1 MVISISGIIP
11 EVMRFKNIFSHRNR
25 ALLRELVAT
34 DFKLRYQGSALG
46 YLWSLFRP
54 LFLFGILLV
63 VFGFIL
69 KVGSDI
75 EHYPIYLLLGIVL
88 WSFFLEA
95 TNNGLQ
101 SIVSRGDLIRKIN
114 FPKYIIVISGTISAL
129 INLGISLL
137 VVLVFMI
144 FSGIELRPVAL
155 LLPFI
160 ILELYVFAL
169 SLAFFLAALFVK
181 YRDISY
187 MWELLLQAAF
197 YATPILYPLAFVTAK
212 SMQLGKLMLLNPM
225 AQIIQD
231 ARYVLVT
238 PQADTLLKLTNNWVA
253 ILVPPAIILVTV
265 VASSLYFKKNSK
277 YFAENV

>member
-1 MVISISGIIP
+1 
-11 EVMRFKNIFSHRNR
+11 MRLKNILSHRNK
-25 ALLRELVAT
+25 ALLTELVAT

-69 KVGSDI
+69 KIGSDM

-95 TNNGLQ
+95 TNSGLQ
-101 SIVSRGDLIRKIN
+101 SIVGRGDLIRKIN
-114 FPKYIIVISGTISAL
+114 FPKYIIVVSGTISAL
-129 INLGISLL
+129 INLGISLI
-137 VVLVFMI
+137 VVFIFML

-160 ILELYVFAL
+160 ILELYIFAL
-169 SLAFFLAALFVK
+169 ALAFFLSALYVK

-187 MWELLLQAAF
+187 IWELFSQAAF
-197 YATPILYPLAFVTAK
+197 YATPILYPLSLVTSK
-212 SMQLGKLMLLNPM
+212 SMLLAKLLLLNPM

-231 ARYVLVT
+231 ARYILVT
-238 PQADTLLKLTNNWVA
+238 PQADILLRLTHNVA
-253 ILVPPAIILVTV
+253 VLLIPPAIVLITAI
-265 VASSLYFKKNSK
+265 VASFYFRKSSK